1 MHAHP
6 IQSSLAA
13 RGGPRPGDVSYAGQ
27 KQYTPAFLDHIYDRV
42 VVGFSNRYVWRC
54 RSAHIVGLYNEHVTE
69 AHLDVGPGT
78 GYFLDRCTFEWPTP
92 DITLLD
98 LNPHVLDV
106 AARRLARYAPRT
118 YQADLLEPLE
128 LQPGAF
134 GSIAATHVLHCV
146 PGTMGEKAG
155 ILERLSAL
163 LRPGG
168 VLFGTTVLAGGVPQ
182 TLLSR
187 AHIAGLN
194 REGIFSNRADT
205 LDGLRDELDARF
217 DDYELTTRGSLAI
230 FEIRA

>member
-1 MHAHP
+1 MNAHS
-6 IQSSLAA
+6 IQPSLAA

-54 RSAHIVGLYNEHVTE
+54 RSAHIVALYDEHVTE

-78 GYFLDRCTFEWPTP
+78 GYFLDRCTFGWPAP

-106 AARRLARYAPRT
+106 AARRLVRYAPRT

-128 LQPGAF
+128 LQPASF

-155 ILERLSAL
+155 ILERLAAL

-194 REGIFSNRADT
+194 REGIFSNRGDT
-205 LDGLRDELDARF
+205 LEGLRTELDARF
-217 DDYELTTRGSLAI
+217 ADYALTTRGSLAI

>member
-1 MHAHP
+1 MNAHP
-6 IQSSLAA
+6 IQPSLAA

-54 RSAHIVGLYNEHVTE
+54 RSAHIVALYDEHVTE
-69 AHLDVGPGT
+69 SHLDVGPGT
-78 GYFLDRCTFEWPTP
+78 GYFLARCTFAWPAP

-118 YQADLLEPLE
+118 YQADLLDPLG
-128 LQPGAF
+128 LQPGSF
-134 GSIAATHVLHCV
+134 GSVAATHVLHCV
-146 PGTMGEKAG
+146 PGTMGEKAE
-155 ILERLSAL
+155 ILERLSTL

-194 REGIFSNRADT
+194 REGIFSNRGDT
-205 LDGLRDELDARF
+205 LDGLRAELDARF